1 MGDHRA
7 VVGEDWAA
15 TGRSAEGDRSPE
27 GGGQRGVEAYK
38 VEVGEN

>member
-7 VVGEDWAA
+7 VVGEDWA
-15 TGRSAEGDRSPE
+15 TSEKRVERSGSPE

-38 VEVGEN
+38 VEVGED